1 LLASWY
7 LDDGCLLTSNVVL
20 ATNGFPKE
28 DVEFLSSLLSE
39 KGYTNKV
46 FCAKNKFL
54 IRILAAGLTPLMQD
68 IGAYIPPCMRRKATA
83 SAPAFLPNLWQLGE
97 PVIGWDKPLI
107 LTPTTP
113 HYEHTVYCIDVEET
127 HNFITKA
134 GVVHNC
140 KPPSIED
147 IHWASDSIPLSRILP
162 TVWNSLESDPSPT
175 IEGVKKLLLEEF
187 SPAVVEK
194 SLTRIGK
201 AVGQVKQRLAWH
213 ETVQR
218 SYLTSGL
225 TFAKDGRAGV
235 MRELSRHFS
244 KQEMKRVFSAL
255 KEMGFMESTNAS

>member
-1 LLASWY
+1 
-7 LDDGCLLTSNVVL
+7 
-20 ATNGFPKE
+20 
-28 DVEFLSSLLSE
+28 
-39 KGYTNKV
+39 
-46 FCAKNKFL
+46 
-54 IRILAAGLTPLMQD
+54 
-68 IGAYIPPCMRRKATA
+68 
-83 SAPAFLPNLWQLGE
+83 
-97 PVIGWDKPLI
+97 
-107 LTPTTP
+107 
-113 HYEHTVYCIDVEET
+113 
-127 HNFITKA
+127 
-134 GVVHNC
+134 
-140 KPPSIED
+140 
-147 IHWASDSIPLSRILP
+147 
-162 TVWNSLESDPSPT
+162 LESDPSPT

-213 ETVQR
+213 ESVQR